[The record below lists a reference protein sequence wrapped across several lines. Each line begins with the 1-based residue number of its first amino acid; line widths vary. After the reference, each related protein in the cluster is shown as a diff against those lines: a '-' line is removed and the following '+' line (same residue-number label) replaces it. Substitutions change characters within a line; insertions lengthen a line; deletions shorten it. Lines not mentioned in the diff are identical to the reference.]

1 MIRGTKTFT
10 LYPPLD
16 CAYLPEHPY
25 KTAVTKLKPESAA
38 ISSSSGR
45 SENISHND
53 VDVDTHIRATDLYLS
68 DQDCPADSVNWI
80 FIPVDPTTEDSS
92 TTASE
97 GLSDIWPDRH
107 LCHPITVHVH
117 AGEVLYIPALWY
129 HRVSQTELTIA
140 VNYWY
145 DMRFDH
151 RYVAYE
157 AVKAALATRAEDEK

>member
-10 LYPPLD
+10 LCPPLD
-16 CAYLPEHPY
+16 CAYLPEHPH
-25 KTAVTKLKPESAA
+25 KTAVTKLNPASADTT
-38 ISSSSGR
+38 
-45 SENISHND
+45 SHID
-53 VDVDTHIRATDLYLS
+53 SDDTHIKVTDLYLS
-68 DQDCPADSVNWI
+68 DQDCPADSVHWI
-80 FIPVDPTTEDSS
+80 AIDPNDPHTTSDDSPD
-92 TTASE
+92 T
-97 GLSDIWPDRH
+97 WPDRH

-140 VNYWY
+140 INYWY

-157 AVKAALATRAEDEK
+157 AVKAALATREEDEK